1 MCLTHSAHEV
11 RLPRAPFKT
20 FGPQIKWWIK
30 WTRIVQLGLRV
41 LELIAA
47 AGILFLFIIISDV
60 DALTAWVMRIVVGA
74 PHTRHALS
82 VSILTIY
89 SRPV

>member
-1 MCLTHSAHEV
+1 M
-11 RLPRAPFKT
+11 
-20 FGPQIKWWIK
+20 
-30 WTRIVQLGLRV
+30 QLGLRV

-47 AGILFLFIIISDV
+47 AGILFLFIIISNV

-74 PHTRHALS
+74 SHTIHALS